1 MLGPDSKMG
10 KVRVL
15 LVDSHAIVRAG
26 VQMLIEAQ
34 PDLEVV
40 GGLKG
45 GQAALD
51 KVCETQPDVT
61 IIDIRMAETSGIKA
75 IEHLLQA
82 CPNTRILVLTGCD
95 NPAYALAALAAGA
108 LGYMSKR
115 ATPAELLTAI
125 HSVHQGRHFV
135 DPVLA
140 GPLLQDF
147 LRKRATSPLSA
158 AGTPTTL
165 LSPREREVLILLA
178 QGYTNRQV
186 ADQIGL
192 SVKTVETYRARIMD
206 KLALHSRAELIR
218 YAHECGLLSPKAG
231 V

>member
-1 MLGPDSKMG
+1 MRKI
-10 KVRVL
+10 RIL
-15 LVDSHAIVRAG
+15 LIDDHTIVRAG
-26 VQMLIEAQ
+26 MQMLIETQ

-40 GGLKG
+40 GELKG
-45 GQAALD
+45 GQVALS
-51 KVCETQPDVT
+51 KACETQPDVT
-61 IIDIRMAETSGIKA
+61 IIDIRMSETSGIKT

-82 CPNTRILVLTGCD
+82 CPSTRILVLTECD
-95 NPAYALAALAAGA
+95 NPAYALSALAAGA

-115 ATPAELLTAI
+115 ATASDLLMAI
-125 HSVHQGRHFV
+125 RSVHQGRYFV

-140 GPLLQDF
+140 SPLLQDF
-147 LRKRATSPLSA
+147 LRKRESRPLA
-158 AGTPTTL
+158 AGGTPTSL

-192 SVKTVETYRARIMD
+192 SVKTIETYRARIIA

-218 YAHECGLLSPKAG
+218 YAHESGLLKPKRG
-231 V
+231 I